1 MSFEKVN
8 ATGVGYGE
16 NIKPV
21 AQAWG
26 DPVTA
31 TGRADSAGDNIQPAG
46 LYSTAPYI
54 DPLLTKAAVQAKA
67 DALEERIEIGRS
79 NVSTEVRRSCTHGNC
94 KAPARKGSDFCRWH
108 VPLPEAE

>member
-16 NIKPV
+16 NIKPLS
-21 AQAWG
+21 QAWG

-46 LYSTAPYI
+46 LWSTAPYI
-54 DPLLTKAAVQAKA
+54 DPLLTKAAKQAEA
-67 DALEERIEIGRS
+67 DAAAERIEIGRS
-79 NVSTEVRRSCTHGNC
+79 NVTVEVRRSCSKEGC
-94 KAPARKGSDFCRWH
+94 RAPARKDSDRCRWH
-108 VPLPEAE
+108 PTEVE